1 MSQSM
6 KYKINEIFFSMQGEG
21 FNQGKEV
28 VFIRLS
34 GCNLKCSWC
43 DTNHH
48 TFEEKS
54 ISEIIA
60 IINSHSCKSVIITG
74 GEPITHNLL
83 TLLIE
88 LKKNSI
94 WIAIESNGTIKPSE
108 EILAHIDYIAV
119 SPKGE
124 TALTAVNEVRVVNTS
139 LSADFLSSIESKIKA
154 DNYFISPLD
163 SNGKMNIEESLALLG
178 KINSISSK
186 KWRMSLQ
193 LHKFAGIR

>member
-6 KYKINEIFFSMQGEG
+6 KYKVNEMFFSMQGEG

-54 ISEIIA
+54 ISEIISV
-60 IINSHSCKSVIITG
+60 INSYNCKSIIITG
-74 GEPITHNLL
+74 GEPFTHNLL
-83 TLLIE
+83 PLLTE
-88 LKKNSI
+88 LKKNTI
-94 WIAIESNGTIKPSE
+94 WTAIESNGTIKPSD
-108 EILAHIDYIAV
+108 EIISLIDYIAI

-124 TALTAVNEVRVVNTS
+124 TALTSVNEVRVVNTY
-139 LSADFLSSIESKIKA
+139 LSADFLSSIEDKIKA
-154 DNYFISPLD
+154 ENYFISPLD
-163 SNGKMNIEESLALLG
+163 SDGKMNIEETLSLLG
-178 KINSISSK
+178 KINSISCK